1 MKSFVL
7 SGARTLV
14 LSGASDSCYQ
24 AQRLPA
30 IARPSTIPVS
40 RNLSNEEFCKFL
52 SNLKP
57 SAHPVDDRQKP
68 EVLR

>member
-14 LSGASDSCYQ
+14 LSGASLSCYQ
-24 AQRLPA
+24 AQQLPA
-30 IARPSTIPVS
+30 IPRRSTIPVH

-57 SAHPVDDRQKP
+57 SARPVDDCRKP
-68 EVLR
+68 GVLQ

>member
-7 SGARTLV
+7 SGAQRLV
-14 LSGASDSCYQ
+14 LSGASLSCYQ

-30 IARPSTIPVS
+30 IPRRSTIPVFL
-40 RNLSNEEFCKFL
+40 NLSNEEFCKFL

-57 SAHPVDDRQKP
+57 SARPVDDCPKAGAIQ
-68 EVLR
+68 

>member
-14 LSGASDSCYQ
+14 LSGASASCYQ

-30 IARPSTIPVS
+30 IARQSTIS
-40 RNLSNEEFCKFL
+40 AFCNLSNEEFCEFL

-57 SAHPVDDRQKP
+57 SARPVDDCRQP

>member
-7 SGARTLV
+7 SGAQRLV
-14 LSGASDSCYQ
+14 LSGASLSCYQ

-30 IARPSTIPVS
+30 IARQSTIPVL
-40 RNLSNEEFCKFL
+40 RNLSNEESFEFL

-57 SAHPVDDRQKP
+57 SAHPVDDCRKP